1 MVEHQ
6 TLTVARPN
14 RFSSSHSVFRAD
26 TTKGERRRAV
36 LAGIN
41 DYHGAANDLPS
52 SVNDVNAFEEVL
64 KNQYGFDEIVR
75 LVDSEATIANV
86 TAALRELF
94 ADVSPDDRLVFFFSG
109 HGTTA
114 LRGHDIEECIVL
126 YDGYLFDD
134 AFVQMTQNLPPGIL
148 TLVADCCFSG
158 GLEKRMLAPV
168 FKYSGLAAGA
178 RVKTYM
184 RPTGDKFVDHTNG
197 QDRAIAKKRFGEM
210 TYRRNSPVAANSRDP
225 LAGWQAS
232 MPAAPSDET
241 GQLLFNGVLL
251 SACLETE
258 TAAASTALT
267 EGKSAFTFALL
278 HSLKALGPRASLA
291 ELVHAAKLMIERVGL
306 PQTPLLKEPKIPVDT
321 RLRSFITFAR
331 QRSSVI

>member
-1 MVEHQ
+1 MY
-6 TLTVARPN
+6 
-14 RFSSSHSVFRAD
+14 SAD

-36 LAGIN
+36 LVGIN
-41 DYHGAANDLPS
+41 DYHGAANNLPS

-64 KNQYGFDEIVR
+64 KKQYGFANIVR
-75 LVDSEATIANV
+75 LVDSEATVGNV

-114 LRGHDIEECIVL
+114 LRGLVIEECIVL
-126 YDGYLFDD
+126 YDGYLFDVTF
-134 AFVQMTQNLPPGIL
+134 AQMTQNLPPGIL

-158 GLEKRMLAPV
+158 GLEKRMLAPA
-168 FKYSGLAAGA
+168 FKYSGLVGRA
-178 RVKTYM
+178 RVKTHM
-184 RPTGDKFVDHTNG
+184 RPTRDKFLEHTNG
-197 QDRAIAKKRFGEM
+197 QGRAIAKKRFGEM
-210 TYRRNSPVAANSRDP
+210 TYLRNSPVAANSRDP
-225 LAGWQAS
+225 LAGLQAS
-232 MPAAPSDET
+232 MPEAASGET
-241 GQLLFNGVLL
+241 GQLQLNGVLL

-278 HSLKALGPRASLA
+278 HSLKALGPGASLA
-291 ELVHAAKLMIERVGL
+291 ELVDAAKLMIQRVGPPL
-306 PQTPLLKEPKIPVDT
+306 PQTPLLKEPKIPGDT

-331 QRSSVI
+331 QRRSVI